1 MIPLG
6 SGSGPSSAR
15 VMIVGEMW
23 GYAEIREGYS
33 FAGSSGEELNKMLEE
48 AGIPR
53 STCWVTNVV
62 NAMPP
67 RGDIEAWI
75 PKKKKEITSAMIPIR
90 GKMCDKA
97 VQQGLLA
104 LADEIRLVKPDVI
117 IAAGNT
123 ALWALTGI
131 EGVMKWRGSQLMTD
145 LHLVEPT
152 KVIPIVHPAAMMR
165 DWDWRPIIVQD
176 LEAGG
181 PRGRI
186 EVPFQRAG
194 VELLR

>member
-1 MIPLG
+1 
-6 SGSGPSSAR
+6 
-15 VMIVGEMW
+15 
-23 GYAEIREGYS
+23 
-33 FAGSSGEELNKMLEE
+33 MLEE

-75 PKKKKEITSAMIPIR
+75 PKKKKEITSAMISIR

-97 VQQGLLA
+97 VGQGIASLIE
-104 LADEIRLVKPDVI
+104 EINLVKPNVI

-131 EGVMKWRGSQLMTD
+131 EGVMKWRGSQLLTD
-145 LHLVEPT
+145 DYFGEMPGV
-152 KVIPIVHPAAMMR
+152 KVIPIVHPAAIGCGLGMEADHR
-165 DWDWRPIIVQD
+165 AGP
-176 LEAGG
+176 EAGG

-186 EVPFQRAG
+186 EVLSNVPVWNF
-194 VELLR
+194 